1 MFAIDTQLSRLLCP
15 RDAKKRK
22 GLPKDLN
29 FFEFSKVLAD
39 VAEPLVQ
46 CVPKQSLG
54 TRSASW
60 LISQPPQAIYDQRG
74 PTCLVAGAQPFARVT
89 VEVLVE

>member
-1 MFAIDTQLSRLLCP
+1 MFAKNTQPSRL
-15 RDAKKRK
+15 RRTKDVMKRK

-46 CVPKQSLG
+46 CVPRQSLG

-74 PTCLVAGAQPFARVT
+74 PTRLVAGAQPFARVT